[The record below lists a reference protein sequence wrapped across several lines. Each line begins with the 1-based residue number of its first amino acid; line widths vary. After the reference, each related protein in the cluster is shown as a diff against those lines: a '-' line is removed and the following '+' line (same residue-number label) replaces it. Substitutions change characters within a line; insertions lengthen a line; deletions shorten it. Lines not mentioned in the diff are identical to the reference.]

1 MSRTVKSATDRASH
15 KSNVHPMLSLSRTIA
30 KEAFGDRSRPWEA
43 IFNISSYI
51 SEHGSKLPYDQYD
64 EIAENV
70 WVHVSAYLAPT
81 AKIEAPAIICGGA
94 RICNHTVVEHSII
107 GSFCTVGEMSTVKNS
122 VTFDRSRLC
131 GHNSL
136 SYSVL
141 GYEAILGEGTMV
153 SDTRLDALNVSINMP
168 DGTYFS
174 GRSHL
179 GAVICDGARVGASC
193 VVNPGSVI
201 DSNALIY
208 PLSSVSGYVRPY
220 SNVK

>member
-1 MSRTVKSATDRASH
+1 MSRAVKTARNCVSH
-15 KSNVHPMLSLSRTIA
+15 KPNIHPMLSLSRTIA
-30 KEAFGDRSRPWEA
+30 KEAFCDRSRPWESV
-43 IFNISSYI
+43 FNINSYI
-51 SEHGSKLPYDQYD
+51 SECGPKLPYDQYD

-94 RICNHTVVEHSII
+94 RICNHTTVERSII

-122 VTFDRSRLC
+122 ITFDRSRLC

-136 SYSVL
+136 SHSIL
-141 GYEAILGEGTMV
+141 GYEAILGEGSMV
-153 SDTRLDALNVSINMP
+153 ADTRLDALNVSINLP

-179 GAVICDGARVGASC
+179 GAVICDGAKIGALC
-193 VVNPGSVI
+193 TVNPGTVI
-201 DSNALIY
+201 DSNAQIY

-220 SNVK
+220 ANVK

>member
-1 MSRTVKSATDRASH
+1 MSRAVKTASNH
-15 KSNVHPMLSLSRTIA
+15 SPHNPAVHPILSLSRTVA

-43 IFNISSYI
+43 IINISSYI
-51 SEHGSKLPYDQYD
+51 REYGPKLPYDQYD
-64 EIAENV
+64 EIAEDV

-94 RICNHTVVEHSII
+94 RICNHTLVERSII
-107 GSFCTVGEMSTVKNS
+107 GSFCTVGEMTTVKNS
-122 VTFDRSRLC
+122 ITFDRSRLC

-136 SYSVL
+136 SHSIL
-141 GYEAILGEGTMV
+141 GYEAILGEGTKV
-153 SDTRLDALNVSINMP
+153 SDTRLDALNVSIALP
-168 DGTYFS
+168 DGTHFS
-174 GRSHL
+174 GRSRFW
-179 GAVICDGARVGASC
+179 AIICDGAKVGASC

-208 PLSSVSGYVRPY
+208 PMSSVTGYVRPY